1 MAQYSPI
8 LRQQRIALF
17 ALVAA
22 ITSFAMGV
30 MLPVN
35 LRVERASKPS
45 IPAVSSQPKQVT
57 PQVTEKA
64 QSSENTPQ
72 VVSGSGLNLKNAI
85 AQRVDNHEKT
95 LAVLKTQRFAYAIPK
110 QFQGKTIKEVSI
122 PGEKKV
128 IALTFDDGP
137 WPNSTRQI
145 LDVLKDNNIKA
156 TFFWVGAA
164 LNNHKNI
171 AKEVVSE
178 GHVIANHT
186 WSHRYGKH
194 SSEAAA
200 KEIESTAQLIEELT
214 GIESP
219 IFRPPGGV
227 LNNGLVD
234 YVLGKNYVNVM
245 WSADSQDWKS
255 SSGKIINQVLKQS
268 KSGGIVLMHD
278 GGGNRSETVKAL
290 PTIIKSLKEQGYTFV
305 TLPELLEIADQKP
318 VEQPQPH
325 ESSQP

>member
-17 ALVAA
+17 ALIAA
-22 ITSFAMGV
+22 TTSFAMGV

-45 IPAVSSQPKQVT
+45 IPAVATEPQKVT
-57 PQVTEKA
+57 PPVTEKA
-64 QSSENTPQ
+64 QTSENSPE
-72 VVSGSGLNLKNAI
+72 VLSGSGLNVQGAI
-85 AQRVDNHEKT
+85 AQRVDYLETT
-95 LAVLKTQRFAYAIPK
+95 LAQLKTQRFSYAIPK

-122 PGEKKV
+122 PGEQKV

-137 WPNSTRQI
+137 WPNSTQQI
-145 LDVLKDNNIKA
+145 LDILKENKIKA
-156 TFFWVGAA
+156 TFFWVGGAIK
-164 LNNHKNI
+164 NNKNI
-171 AKEVVSE
+171 AKTVVND
-178 GHVIANHT
+178 GHVVANHS

-318 VEQPQPH
+318 VKQPQPTD
-325 ESSQP
+325 SSQR

>member
-8 LRQQRIALF
+8 LRQQKIALF

-22 ITSFAMGV
+22 TTSFAMGV

-35 LRVERASKPS
+35 LRVERSSKPS
-45 IPAVSSQPKQVT
+45 IPAVATQPQKEA

-64 QSSENTPQ
+64 QTSENSPK
-72 VVSGSGLNLKNAI
+72 VLSGSGLNFKGAI
-85 AQRVDNHEKT
+85 AQRVDYLETT
-95 LAVLKTQRFAYAIPK
+95 LAQLKTQRFSYAIPQ

-122 PGEKKV
+122 PGEQKV

-137 WPNSTRQI
+137 WPNSTQQI
-145 LDVLKDNNIKA
+145 LDILKENKIKA

-164 LNNHKNI
+164 LKNHKNI
-171 AKEVVSE
+171 AKTVVNE
-178 GHVIANHT
+178 GHVVANHS

-219 IFRPPGGV
+219 IFRPPGG
-227 LNNGLVD
+227 NMTNGLVD

-255 SSGKIINQVLKQS
+255 SSGKIIDQVLKDS

-318 VEQPQPH
+318 VEQPQPTD
-325 ESSQP
+325 SSQP